1 MGLIEDIFGM
11 DDKKRITTKEF
22 NERLGEIPELTQKER
37 AYLDVFFEHELK
49 NGLTTG
55 EVKER
60 IYKLA
65 HNYQDNITPHEVEEL
80 RRKLIG
86 ELESK

>member
-1 MGLIEDIFGM
+1 MGIIEAIFGM
-11 DDKKRITTKEF
+11 DDTKKITNKEF
-22 NERLGEIPELTQKER
+22 NERLSEIPELTPKEK
-37 AYLDVFFEHELK
+37 AYLNVFFEHELK
-49 NGLTTG
+49 NGLTMG

-60 IYKLA
+60 ISKLA